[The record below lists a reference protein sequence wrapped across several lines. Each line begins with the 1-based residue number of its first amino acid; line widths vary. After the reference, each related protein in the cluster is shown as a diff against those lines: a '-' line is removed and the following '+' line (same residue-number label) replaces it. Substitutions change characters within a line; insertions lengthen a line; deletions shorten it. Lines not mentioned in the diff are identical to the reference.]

1 MTAVIA
7 GQRGASVTVQRVD
20 AAPLLGPEERKVRAA
35 QRFGRIGLA
44 MTLAWLLLVPAH
56 AVWLGGLGL
65 HDGWHLFV
73 LYLAA
78 LALHLW
84 RIRQHVRDL
93 GARAP
98 VWFVVVATAVA
109 AAISLFGLA
118 GGFAGFIW
126 SLVGGALLGD
136 VVAGLR
142 FRWIA
147 LWVGLA
153 TAAVLGAGYLLTA
166 PSLAGSPVSPWL
178 PAIFAAFFV
187 ATMWTLDVE
196 RLWWLKAVTDL
207 DDSRRT
213 AAELATARER
223 LRLADD
229 LHDILGHAL
238 EVVAFKSELAARLQE
253 GDPERARVEME
264 EVQAVARRSLSE
276 VRALVRDTRPTDL
289 ATELAGARAVLD
301 TAGVDLV
308 VRGNPAGVGGA
319 AGNVLG
325 RVLREAMTNLL
336 RHSEPTRCTID
347 IDVTDGQARLRVVND
362 GARPADDADPGTG
375 LAALGRYLQEHA
387 GRLDANPGPGDTFHL
402 DAELPVGVP

>member
-1 MTAVIA
+1 M
-7 GQRGASVTVQRVD
+7 D
-20 AAPLLGPEERKVRAA
+20 ATPLLGPEERKVRAA
-35 QRFGRIGLA
+35 RRFGRIGLA
-44 MTLAWLLLVPAH
+44 MTIFWLLTVPAYG
-56 AVWLGGLGL
+56 VWLAGLDL
-65 HDGWHLFV
+65 VSGWYLFV
-73 LYLAA
+73 LYVVAFG
-78 LALHLW
+78 LHLW
-84 RIRQHVRDL
+84 RIRQHMTAL

-98 VWFVVVATAVA
+98 WWFVVVATVVGI
-109 AAISLFGLA
+109 AITLLGLA
-118 GGFAGFIW
+118 TGYPGFIW
-126 SLVGGALLGD
+126 SLVGGVLLGD

-142 FRWIA
+142 ARWIM
-147 LWVGLA
+147 LWIGLA
-153 TAAVLGAGYLLTA
+153 TAFTLVAGYLLTA
-166 PSLAGSPVSPWL
+166 PSLVGTPISPWF
-178 PAIFAAFFV
+178 PAGCAAFFV

-253 GDPERARVEME
+253 GDPVRARVEME

-289 ATELAGARAVLD
+289 GTELAGARAVLE

-308 VRGNPAGVGGA
+308 VRGDPAGVGPA

-325 RVLREAMTNLL
+325 RVLREAMTNVL
-336 RHSEPTRCTID
+336 RHSEPSRCTIE
-347 IDVTDGQARLRVVND
+347 IDATGGQARLRVVND
-362 GARPADDADPGTG
+362 GALPGDDADPGTG

-387 GRLDANPGPGDTFHL
+387 GRLEARPGPDGTFRL
-402 DAELPVGVP
+402 DAELPAGVS